1 MFKLAQVRKIEW
13 PVDVHIPQDGGKVQK
28 QRFTGVFEILPTPEY
43 QGVADSGDDVL
54 ERVLVG
60 WGADL
65 KNEAGDAP
73 LEFDDENK
81 AVLLKIPYVRV
92 ALLRAYMQAQ
102 TGQEAARKN

>member
-1 MFKLAQVRKIEW
+1 MYHVAQVRKIEW

-28 QRFTGVFEILPTPEY
+28 QRFTAEFEILPTPEY
-43 QGVADSGDDVL
+43 QALAESGDDVL
-54 ERVLVG
+54 ERVLTG

-73 LEFDDENK
+73 LEFNEENK
-81 AVLLKIPYVRV
+81 AMLLKIPYVRV

-102 TGQEAARKN
+102 TGQEAAKKI

>member
-81 AVLLKIPYVRV
+81 AVMTDLGLIK
-92 ALLRAYMQAQ
+92 
-102 TGQEAARKN
+102 K